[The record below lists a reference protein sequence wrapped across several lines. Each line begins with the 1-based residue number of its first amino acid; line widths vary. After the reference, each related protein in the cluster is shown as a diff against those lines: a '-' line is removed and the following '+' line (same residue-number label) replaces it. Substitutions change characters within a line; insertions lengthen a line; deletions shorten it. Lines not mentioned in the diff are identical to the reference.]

1 MMRVTGTALETIRGK
16 KWSQERA
23 RAEDLFDHA
32 ARYRQSKRE
41 NKWLQS
47 ERQYEG
53 QHFAVGEDDWSDD
66 DMDRITVNMSFSTV
80 STMVPYVTGEEP
92 SFFIEPYLAPATK
105 RGAVAL
111 QAWLNRNWRHH
122 GVNGQEH
129 LEVATTDALMYG
141 DGWLQTM
148 WDIEE
153 IVSDEGGLPGMA
165 ETRGKIWVEQVSPW
179 HVWLDPEADGLQDAR
194 YVIVR
199 NRVPLATIKADSKYS
214 NTGTLG
220 PDAGSFNDS
229 TERVRQLETEH
240 EEDQIVDLLE
250 FYDLDQKRLIVF
262 VKGHDLPLR
271 VIEGIYCPLSHLKN
285 YRIPKCPYGMS
296 ELEQIWPLQQELNKA
311 RSQMVTH
318 RKRNVSK
325 YVARKGALGTGAEDA
340 LRSETVN
347 EIIWVEGNQELD
359 ELIKPM
365 DMAQMSADPYQ
376 VSDIV
381 TRDIYEISGVN
392 EYLRGATPPTARTA
406 TEASI
411 IEGASNIKSTF
422 KLRQVERFV
431 RKVGQYMLDAA
442 SDIFP
447 QTPAQEFAMVLT
459 GREAQRVARA
469 EQDPDP
475 NTVMEG
481 SLILSE
487 DLFHGEYE
495 VFVETGSTEMRSPRF
510 REEKYKDMVMTLA
523 QVAPLLQQLG
533 QPIPNIAKVMELW
546 LEASGI
552 EDLEAVLGPEPQQMM
567 QQMQQMGQPGAE
579 QAGAVPAGL
588 PPELAGMMGGGSM
601 PTGPQPGAP
610 NQGNTA
616 PPAAPVS
623 EENSG
628 IIAPA

>member
-1 MMRVTGTALETIRGK
+1 MTKHVTGTALETVRGK
-16 KWSQERA
+16 KWAQERA
-23 RAEDLFDHA
+23 RAEDLFNHA
-32 ARYRQSKRE
+32 ARYRQAKRE

-53 QHFAVGEDDWSDD
+53 SHWAIGPDENWSDD

-92 SFFIEPYLAPATK
+92 SFFIEPYLSPATK

-122 GVNGQEH
+122 EVNGQEH
-129 LEVATTDALMYG
+129 LEDATTDALMYG
-141 DGWLQTM
+141 DGYLQTM
-148 WDIEE
+148 WTIDE
-153 IVSDEGGLPGMA
+153 IADLDAQGLPGA
-165 ETRGKIWVEQVSPW
+165 AVEKGRVWVEQVSPW
-179 HVWLDPEADGLQDAR
+179 HVWIDPEADGLQDAR

-199 NRVPLATIKADSKYS
+199 NRVPLAQIKDDSRYS
-214 NTGTLG
+214 NTSTLG
-220 PDAGSFNDS
+220 PDSSSFNDAD
-229 TERVRQLETEH
+229 ERVRQQETEY
-240 EEDQIVDLLE
+240 EEDQIIDLLE

-262 VKGHDLPLR
+262 VKGHELPLR
-271 VIEGIYCPLSHLKN
+271 VINGIECPIAHLKN

-318 RKRNVSK
+318 RKRNVAK
-325 YVARKGALGTGAEDA
+325 YVARKGALGTQAEDA

-347 EIIWVEGNQELD
+347 EIVWVEGNQELD

-442 SDIFP
+442 SDVFP
-447 QTPAQEFAMVLT
+447 LTDTKEFAMVLT

-469 EQDPDP
+469 EEDPDP

-481 SLILSE
+481 TMIL
-487 DLFHGEYE
+487 DNDMFQGQYE

-533 QPIPNIAKVMELW
+533 QPVPNIAKVMELW

-552 EDLEAVLGPEPQQMM
+552 EDLEAVLGPDPQQMAM
-567 QQMQQMGQPGAE
+567 QAQQMGGAP
-579 QAGAVPAGL
+579 GAVPEGL

-601 PTGPQPGAP
+601 PTGPQQGVP

-616 PPAAPVS
+616 PPAAPIS
-623 EENSG
+623 DENSG
-628 IIAPA
+628 VIAPA

>member
-1 MMRVTGTALETIRGK
+1 MSRSVTGKALETIRGR
-16 KWSQERA
+16 KWSDERS

-32 ARYRQSKRE
+32 ARYRQAKRE

-53 QHFAVGEDDWSDD
+53 LHWTIGPDESWHDD
-66 DMDRITVNMSFSTV
+66 DMDRVTVNMSFSTV

-141 DGWLQTM
+141 DGWLQVM
-148 WDIEE
+148 WSIDE
-153 IVSDEGGLPGMA
+153 IADLDEAGLPGEA
-165 ETRGKIWVEQVSPW
+165 LERGRVWVEQVSPW
-179 HVWLDPEADGLQDAR
+179 HVWVDPEADGLQNAR

-199 NRVPLATIKADSKYS
+199 NRVPLAEIKADPRYS
-214 NTGTLG
+214 NTSTLG
-220 PDAGSFNDS
+220 PDSSSFNDS
-229 TERVRQLETEH
+229 TERVRQQDTEY
-240 EEDQIVDLLE
+240 EQDQIIDLLE

-271 VIEGIYCPLSHLKN
+271 VINGIECPLAHLKN

-318 RKRNVSK
+318 RKRNVAK
-325 YVARKGALGTGAEDA
+325 YVGRKGALGTQAEDA

-359 ELIKPM
+359 ELIKPLE
-365 DMAQMSADPYQ
+365 MAQMSADPYQ

-431 RKVGQYMLDAA
+431 RKVGQYMLDTAA
-442 SDIFP
+442 DIFP
-447 QTPAQEFAMVLT
+447 LTDAQEFAMVLS

-469 EQDPDP
+469 EDDPDP
-475 NTVMEG
+475 NSVMEG
-481 SLILSE
+481 AMILSD
-487 DLFHGEYE
+487 DLFQGEYE

-510 REEKYKDMVMTLA
+510 REEKYKDMVMTMA
-523 QVAPLLQQLG
+523 QVAPLLAQLG
-533 QPIPNIAKVMELW
+533 QPVPNVAKIMELW

-552 EDLEAVLGPEPQQMM
+552 EDLEAVLGPDPQMAAM
-567 QQMQQMGQPGAE
+567 QQMQQM
-579 QAGAVPAGL
+579 AGAGG
-588 PPELAGMMGGGSM
+588 EMGGGQQ
-601 PTGPQPGAP
+601 PTGPQAGQP
-610 NQGNTA
+610 NVGNTA
-616 PPAAPVS
+616 PPAAPIS
-623 EENSG
+623 EQNSG
-628 IIAPA
+628 VIAPA